1 MRSTN
6 ELETVVAI
14 ITANDRQMRRGDA
27 LRPYMEIIT
36 SEMGEEGET
45 GLSGPHTCLHISYHI
60 CSPPP

>member
-45 GLSGPHTCLHISYHI
+45 GLSGPHTCLHI
-60 CSPPP
+60 